1 MYVHS
6 GTGNIYM
13 RTGSSIRGCYTAL
26 AILVAIIWCIGC
38 AYAETGETLPDSF
51 DWANA
56 GITRADAGDYE
67 GAIGY
72 YDKALEDA
80 PGIAEIHYN
89 RAVALEHL
97 GRQEEAISEYQ
108 TAIEIDPNLIQ
119 AHFNLFLL
127 TADIINPLTIAII
140 VPGACILAFLHHRHR
155 KKDKQEHRVMQ
166 GITHE

>member
-1 MYVHS
+1 
-6 GTGNIYM
+6 M
-13 RTGSSIRGCYTAL
+13 RTRGSTRGCCTVL
-26 AILVAIIWCIGC
+26 AILGVCIWCIGVG
-38 AYAETGETLPDSF
+38 YAETETFPDSF

-56 GITRADAGDYE
+56 GITRANAGDYE
-67 GAIGY
+67 GALEY

-80 PGIAEIHYN
+80 AGIAEIHHN

-97 GRQEEAISEYQ
+97 GREKEAVLEYQ
-108 TAIEIDPNLIQ
+108 KAIEIDPNLIQ

-140 VPGACILAFLHHRHR
+140 VPGACILVCLHHRHR
-155 KKDKQEHRVMQ
+155 KRDKQESRVMQ